1 MLKWVTQNKECG
13 IIGMYD
19 LKDGG
24 IVMSILSGK
33 GKVHIDGHK
42 DLTINKPVKKI
53 DTPKKVYIPLVNGTA
68 TSFDVLVQVDD
79 HVDIGTKLAVRKD
92 LYLPIY
98 ASVSGTVVGIE
109 KRMHVSGRMQEHI
122 VIENDEH
129 YTHVKVLDVEDPDSL
144 SSNDIVEAMKEL
156 GLVGLGGSGFPT
168 YVKYNHVE
176 NIDTILINGVE
187 CEPLITA
194 DHKAME
200 ENTEALFDGL
210 RFMIKAA
217 NASKGIIAIKEH
229 KPELFKK
236 LQEYATKESNI
247 TCVEVKDRYP
257 MGWEK
262 TLVQEVL
269 KKDFERLPSEVG
281 VIVNNSST
289 AIALSK
295 GIRNGEMIA
304 RRIVTLSGDGLK
316 DPTNVEVTIGTPA
329 NYIIEQIGGYIDG
342 DQEGIIINGGPM
354 MGNSLMNDTFV
365 VATYTNAINVLVRH
379 NQVALPC
386 LKCGMCIDHCPA
398 HLQPV
403 KIMQAQKAANVE
415 MLEKLE
421 VNRCVSCGM
430 CSYIC
435 PSKIE
440 VTDFVSKAKRRVQL
454 ANRKK

>member
-1 MLKWVTQNKECG
+1 
-13 IIGMYD
+13 MYD

-129 YTHVKVLDVEDPDSL
+129 YTRVKVLDIEDPESL

-187 CEPLITA
+187 C
-194 DHKAME
+194 
-200 ENTEALFDGL
+200 
-210 RFMIKAA
+210 
-217 NASKGIIAIKEH
+217 
-229 KPELFKK
+229 
-236 LQEYATKESNI
+236 
-247 TCVEVKDRYP
+247 
-257 MGWEK
+257 
-262 TLVQEVL
+262 
-269 KKDFERLPSEVG
+269 
-281 VIVNNSST
+281 
-289 AIALSK
+289 
-295 GIRNGEMIA
+295 
-304 RRIVTLSGDGLK
+304 
-316 DPTNVEVTIGTPA
+316 
-329 NYIIEQIGGYIDG
+329 
-342 DQEGIIINGGPM
+342 
-354 MGNSLMNDTFV
+354 
-365 VATYTNAINVLVRH
+365 
-379 NQVALPC
+379 
-386 LKCGMCIDHCPA
+386 
-398 HLQPV
+398 
-403 KIMQAQKAANVE
+403 
-415 MLEKLE
+415 
-421 VNRCVSCGM
+421 
-430 CSYIC
+430 
-435 PSKIE
+435 
-440 VTDFVSKAKRRVQL
+440 
-454 ANRKK
+454 